1 MSLDEKYINLFAKIT
16 SRAAIS
22 TIPYLGKKDKKA
34 ADKAA
39 VDNMRSELNK
49 INMRGTIV
57 IGEGELDEA
66 PMLYIGEKLGN
77 GKGPDLDI
85 AVDPLEGTNF
95 AANNLPGALSV
106 IAVSKAN
113 NLFNAPETSPSLI
126 SFILTFSSFN
136 LSIIFLCLGLSKIHA
151 VNCFMSLFKNSA
163 KFLIFFSVSKSIST
177 IPFWLVFIAILSIY
191 VSGALLVSNK
201 KYKVDIFL
209 GIGGGPEGVLAAAA
223 LDSLGCYFQ
232 GKFLFD
238 TEESINRAK
247 TMGITDISK
256 KYEIKDII
264 KGDSIFCAT
273 GITSGDLV
281 NGVKIK
287 GNKYIT
293 ETLITHKSSNL
304 NKILVQEDTI
314 KT

>member
-1 MSLDEKYINLFAKIT
+1 MDKIAINTNQKGIVDIDFDTEKNIKNLAEF
-16 SRAAIS
+16 
-22 TIPYLGKKDKKA
+22 
-34 ADKAA
+34 
-39 VDNMRSELNK
+39 LNK
-49 INMRGTIV
+49 DIKQLTACILDRPRHKKI
-57 IGEGELDEA
+57 IDKLKELKVK
-66 PMLYIGEKLGN
+66 IK
-77 GKGPDLDI
+77 
-85 AVDPLEGTNF
+85 
-95 AANNLPGALSV
+95 
-106 IAVSKAN
+106 
-113 NLFNAPETSPSLI
+113 LI
-126 SFILTFSSFN
+126 SD
-136 LSIIFLCLGLSKIHA
+136 GD
-151 VNCFMSLFKNSA
+151 
-163 KFLIFFSVSKSIST
+163 
-177 IPFWLVFIAILSIY
+177 

-273 GITSGDLV
+273 GITTGDLV

-304 NKILVQEDTI
+304 NKILLQEDTI

>member
-1 MSLDEKYINLFAKIT
+1 MTACILDRPRHKKI
-16 SRAAIS
+16 I
-22 TIPYLGKKDKKA
+22 DKLK
-34 ADKAA
+34 
-39 VDNMRSELNK
+39 ELKVK
-49 INMRGTIV
+49 I
-57 IGEGELDEA
+57 
-66 PMLYIGEKLGN
+66 K
-77 GKGPDLDI
+77 
-85 AVDPLEGTNF
+85 
-95 AANNLPGALSV
+95 
-106 IAVSKAN
+106 
-113 NLFNAPETSPSLI
+113 LI
-126 SFILTFSSFN
+126 SD
-136 LSIIFLCLGLSKIHA
+136 GD
-151 VNCFMSLFKNSA
+151 
-163 KFLIFFSVSKSIST
+163 
-177 IPFWLVFIAILSIY
+177 

-201 KYKVDIFL
+201 KYQVDIFL

-273 GITSGDLV
+273 GITTGDLV